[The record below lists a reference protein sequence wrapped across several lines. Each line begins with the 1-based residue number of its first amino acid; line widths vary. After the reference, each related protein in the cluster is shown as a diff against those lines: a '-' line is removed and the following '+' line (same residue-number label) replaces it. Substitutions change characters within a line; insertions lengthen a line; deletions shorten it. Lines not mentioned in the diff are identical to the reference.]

1 MIAMREIA
9 LFLLVMAMWGCAPK
23 VGSPEWCDAMDEK
36 PKGEWTANEVGDYA
50 RHCVFRKSED

>member
-1 MIAMREIA
+1 MRETA
-9 LFLLVMAMWGCAPK
+9 LFLLVMAMLGCAPK
-23 VGSPEWCDAMDEK
+23 VGSPKWCDAMDEK